1 MGRGRPLT
9 ETDKHENTV
18 VFLVAPGDT
27 LDDRWLIEARIGQ
40 GAMGSVF
47 KGKDTKQNRP
57 VAIKILA
64 PEHCRKPKVLA
75 RFEREAKLM
84 TTLRHPNIIQ
94 IFGVGRRGAL
104 PYIVMQF
111 LEGMTLYDVLKHKGG
126 KLTPGETMAVVKQI
140 SAGLSFVHHHG
151 LVHRDVKPQNI
162 FVSPGGH
169 ITILDLGVVRDKS
182 NPGLTKPGAMVGTPY
197 YMSPEQI
204 TGTEEIDKRTDVYAL
219 AAMTFELLVGRP
231 PFLGTSNFEVL
242 YAHRTQPPP
251 DASLL
256 AKNVSKDAAKALQRG
271 MAKTREERPQ
281 SASEFYADLEAF
293 FGSTEKVDPKVAFA
307 FLEQEAEKARQKD
320 KEKAARKEKE
330 RAAARGG
337 TGANPAV
344 KSTRAATQA
353 MIPVLPAGAGVHDT
367 NPSLEPVLVRTT
379 TQPGGPPS
387 SEIPMAR
394 SNDVELVSNSETTNS
409 TSAPREDEDD
419 APRDERGGPSDTG
432 PDESEDSAPNDT
444 AAGAATEAISAP
456 ARLPRPQ
463 RDANRDTRDEDETS
477 EPKTGDNPSPSA
489 PEVAAADPEST
500 VTESGELRIVTTVK
514 GLTTSCNLFIN
525 DRACG
530 TSPCS
535 QQLPEGRHTVRV
547 ERAGHKP
554 VEKAVIVKANQVTL
568 VRLELVPPVK

>member
-1 MGRGRPLT
+1 MS

-47 KGKDTKQNRP
+47 KGRDTKQNRP

-126 KLTPGETMAVVKQI
+126 KLTAGETMAVVKQI

-151 LVHRDVKPQNI
+151 LVHRDIKPQNI

-271 MAKTREERPQ
+271 MSKTREERPQ

-293 FGSTEKVDPKVAFA
+293 FGSSEKVDPKVAFA
-307 FLEQEAEKARQKD
+307 FLEEEAEKSRQKD
-320 KEKAARKEKE
+320 KDKAARKEKE
-330 RAAARGG
+330 RAAVRSGNSAAVK
-337 TGANPAV
+337 ANANLNV
-344 KSTRAATQA
+344 KSTRATTQS
-353 MIPVLPAGAGVHDT
+353 MVPAAGGAGVHDT
-367 NPSLEPVLVRTT
+367 NPSLQPVPERTS

-387 SEIPMAR
+387 SEIPMAK
-394 SNDVELVSNSETTNS
+394 SNDVELVSRAEDTNS
-409 TSAPREDEDD
+409 ISAPMEDPASQTGHDEEDEPGD
-419 APRDERGGPSDTG
+419 
-432 PDESEDSAPNDT
+432 
-444 AAGAATEAISAP
+444 AAGLETEAISSP
-456 ARLPRPQ
+456 VRVPR
-463 RDANRDTRDEDETS
+463 DSNRDTKDEDETS
-477 EPKTGDNPSPSA
+477 EPKTGDNPVTSQPGHEA
-489 PEVAAADPEST
+489 GDPEST
-500 VTESGELRIVTTVK
+500 VTESGELRIVTTLK
-514 GLTTSCNLFIN
+514 GLTTSCALFIN
-525 DRACG
+525 DRPSG
-530 TSPCS
+530 NTPCS

-547 ERAGHKP
+547 ERQGHKP
-554 VEKAVIVKANQVTL
+554 VEKMVIVKGSQVTL
-568 VRLELVPPVK
+568 VRLELLPPAK

>member
-1 MGRGRPLT
+1 LSS

-27 LDDRWLIEARIGQ
+27 LDDRWLIEGRIGQ

-47 KGKDTKQNRP
+47 KGRDTKQSRP

-94 IFGVGRRGAL
+94 IYGVGRRGAL
-104 PYIVMQF
+104 PYIAMQF

-126 KLTPGETMAVVKQI
+126 KLTAGETMAVVKQI
-140 SAGLSFVHHHG
+140 SAGLSFIHHHG
-151 LVHRDVKPQNI
+151 LVHRDIKPQNV

-169 ITILDLGVVRDKS
+169 VTILDLGVVRDKS

-242 YAHRTQPPP
+242 YAHRTQPAP
-251 DASLL
+251 DASVL
-256 AKNVSKDAAKALQRG
+256 AKNVSKDAAKALQQG

-281 SASEFYADLEAF
+281 SATEFYADLEAF
-293 FGSTEKVDPKVAFA
+293 FGSSEKVDPKVAFA
-307 FLEQEAEKARQKD
+307 FLEEEAEKSRQKD

-330 RAAARGG
+330 RAAVRGG
-337 TGANPAV
+337 TGKNMAV
-344 KSTRAATQA
+344 KSTRAPTQV
-353 MIPVLPAGAGVHDT
+353 MPASGVGGVHDT
-367 NPSLEPVLVRTT
+367 NPSLEPVLIRTT

-387 SEIPMAR
+387 AEIPMAK
-394 SNDVELVSNSETTNS
+394 SGDVELLSGSDDTKS
-409 TSAPREDEDD
+409 TSAPADDDPASATGHDEEDEIS
-419 APRDERGGPSDTG
+419 DE
-432 PDESEDSAPNDT
+432 T
-444 AAGAATEAISAP
+444 AAGVSTQAISAP
-456 ARLPRPQ
+456 RMQ
-463 RDANRDTRDEDETS
+463 RDSNRDTRDEDETS
-477 EPKTGDNPSPSA
+477 EPKTGDNP
-489 PEVAAADPEST
+489 VASQPPDQPDPDST
-500 VTESGELRIVTTVK
+500 VTESGELRIVTTLK
-514 GLTTSCNLFIN
+514 GLTTGCALFIN
-525 DRACG
+525 DRPSG
-530 TSPCS
+530 NTPCS

-547 ERAGHKP
+547 ERQGHKP
-554 VEKAVIVKANQVTL
+554 AEKTVIVKPNQVTL
-568 VRLELVPPVK
+568 LRIELQPPPAAAK